1 MRFDRLTPE
10 SGLSQSSVVTI
21 LQDSQGFMWFGT
33 ENGLNRY
40 DGYEFEQFR
49 RERGNPVALHND
61 FIYDLAEAPAHRGD
75 CTKMERLLRDL
86 VDPEEV
92 DRRAKADQAAR
103 IAAAGGREAVRRKG
117 SFGYTPAPGEA
128 VVYK

>member
-49 RERGNPVALHND
+49 HERGNPVALHND
-61 FIYDLAEAPAHRGD
+61 FIY
-75 CTKMERLLRDL
+75 
-86 VDPEEV
+86 
-92 DRRAKADQAAR
+92 
-103 IAAAGGREAVRRKG
+103 
-117 SFGYTPAPGEA
+117 
-128 VVYK
+128 